1 MSRFVNF
8 VSSIGERRGT
18 NEAAPSIS
26 LAGKEETQK
35 SITTS
40 AHIDTARPKLL
51 DRWLDKV
58 VSFSGSNSVLFFTI
72 FVLLVWAFLGIKF
85 GGVTGWQVGISDAQA
100 IINMVFDSLL
110 VREQLNSHTQALVVA
125 CHLDS
130 RAGSHKRMLRV
141 LSRMEKPSTGRQGH
155 TTITTEL
162 PTEDLL
168 GRICNRVSAWMGHIS
183 TVIGYWV
190 CIGIWLAFG
199 SYCNWSNTWFFYI
212 NSATSA
218 LMIFMLALLGNN
230 RERNKQ
236 YLQKCTSLL
245 LTADMSL
252 ERKLRDLTGDKIDNE
267 VSCIPAPK
275 VGKIQRA
282 INFYADLVGTLLG
295 IALLSF
301 VLVAWVAIGP
311 VMHFDANWWLLIG
324 TYAGLIGMNDGFV
337 LKNLCDICNR
347 QEDVHYEQRI
357 LDDMNLLAILGA
369 DKVQEKTTVKPRL
382 DVRLSIA
389 MGDIC
394 SHAYTVVAGV
404 ICIIGLILT
413 ASLMH
418 WNELGQIICNVPPS
432 IIESFFTLILIT
444 GHNIGDEQRRAD
456 LQRLYETRLE
466 LISAVE
472 QWQV

>member
-8 VSSIGERRGT
+8 VTSIGERRDT
-18 NEAAPSIS
+18 NEAAPSFS
-26 LAGKEETQK
+26 SAGKEETQK

-40 AHIDTARPKLL
+40 AHIDTAKPKLL

-58 VSFSGSNSVLFFTI
+58 VSFSGSNSVLFFTV
-72 FVLLVWAFLGIKF
+72 FALLVWAFLGIKF

-141 LSRMEKPSTGRQGH
+141 LSKMEKPRTGRQGH

-190 CIGIWLAFG
+190 CISIWLAFG

-275 VGKIQRA
+275 IGKIERA

-295 IALLSF
+295 IALLCF
-301 VLVAWVAIGP
+301 VLVAW
-311 VMHFDANWWLLIG
+311 
-324 TYAGLIGMNDGFV
+324 
-337 LKNLCDICNR
+337 NLCDICNR
-347 QEDVHYEQRI
+347 QEDGHYEQRI
-357 LDDMNLLAILGA
+357 LEDMDLMAILGA
-369 DKVQEKTTVKPRL
+369 DQVQEKIIVKPRL

-389 MGDIC
+389 MGNIC

-404 ICIIGLILT
+404 ICITGLILT

-418 WNELGQIICNVPPS
+418 WNELGQIVCNIPPS

-466 LISAVE
+466 LTSAVE